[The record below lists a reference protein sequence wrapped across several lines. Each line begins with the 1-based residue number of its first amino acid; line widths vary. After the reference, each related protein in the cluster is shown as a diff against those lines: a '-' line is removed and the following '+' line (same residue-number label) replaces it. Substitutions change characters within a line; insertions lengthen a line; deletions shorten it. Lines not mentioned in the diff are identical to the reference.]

1 MTTQGIIIIDLA
13 GLALIVLL
21 VNLVRTRQLYVG
33 YAAIWLL
40 STAGLLLTVS
50 LPSLLR
56 IVTDA
61 AGAVFPVS
69 ALTLLALLFI
79 IVMLIFFSVK
89 LTTLAEHQT
98 ELIQTVALQAL
109 LAREGDLCKTS
120 KGNPSLF
127 EACDYPHE
135 RQNP

>member
-1 MTTQGIIIIDLA
+1 MTTQGTIIIDLA
-13 GLALIVLL
+13 GLALIALL

-56 IVTDA
+56 LVTDA

-98 ELIQTVALQAL
+98 ELIQTVALQTL
-109 LAREGDLCKTS
+109 LAREGDLSMTS
-120 KGNPSLF
+120 KGRRSS
-127 EACDYPHE
+127 YPD
-135 RQNP
+135 

>member
-13 GLALIVLL
+13 GLALIALI
-21 VNLVRTRQLYVG
+21 VNLVRTRKLYVG

-50 LPSLLR
+50 IPALLDA
-56 IVTDA
+56 VTEA

-69 ALTLLALLFI
+69 ALTLLALIFI

-89 LTTLAEHQT
+89 LTTLSEHQT
-98 ELIQTVALQAL
+98 ELIQTFALKDL
-109 LAREGDLCKTS
+109 LAREGELNKAS
-120 KGNPSLF
+120 KVRGT
-127 EACDYPHE
+127 EATGPTFPEH
-135 RQNP
+135 